1 MEQDPVTYT
10 YEEMAGNKQIKIEG
24 LDEPE
29 PMAYEPEESYNSGEE
44 SLNDESV
51 LNGEFVPKER
61 IIVSQSAKDAM
72 KRKPY
77 GMAQAA
83 SGTGGTSGTSVSSCA
98 NATPDRVCSD

>member
-72 KRKPY
+72 KRKPLINPY
-77 GMAQAA
+77 LHFHDFIICSAGMQ
-83 SGTGGTSGTSVSSCA
+83 S
-98 NATPDRVCSD
+98 RRHE

>member
-1 MEQDPVTYT
+1 
-10 YEEMAGNKQIKIEG
+10 
-24 LDEPE
+24 
-29 PMAYEPEESYNSGEE
+29 MAYEPEESYNSGEE

-83 SGTGGTSGTSVSSCA
+83 SGTGEHQEQVVHHMQMLQ
-98 NATPDRVCSD
+98 PDRVMQ

>member
-77 GMAQAA
+77 GMAQGCIRNRGNIRNKWFIICKCY
-83 SGTGGTSGTSVSSCA
+83 SRTE
-98 NATPDRVCSD
+98 

>member
-1 MEQDPVTYT
+1 MSRKKVTIQV
-10 YEEMAGNKQIKIEG
+10 KKV
-24 LDEPE
+24 
-29 PMAYEPEESYNSGEE
+29 
-44 SLNDESV
+44 LNDESV

-83 SGTGGTSGTSVSSCA
+83 SGTGGTSGTSGFIICKCYSRTEVMQ
-98 NATPDRVCSD
+98 